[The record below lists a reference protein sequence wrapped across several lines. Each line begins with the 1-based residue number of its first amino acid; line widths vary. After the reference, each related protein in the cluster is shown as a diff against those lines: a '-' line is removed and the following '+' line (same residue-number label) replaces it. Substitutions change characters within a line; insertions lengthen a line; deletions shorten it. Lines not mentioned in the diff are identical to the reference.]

1 MSAKT
6 TADLIVEQIADALIF
21 SDKNGSIRRWNAAA
35 ETMFGFT
42 AEEALTQSL
51 DIIIPEHLRAA
62 HWRGFEAAMSNRTTR
77 LEGRPTITRA
87 LHKLGHKLY
96 VEMSFAIVIDD
107 TGEFQGSAAIARDV
121 TERIE
126 KERTI
131 KSQTRPQD
139 SQAS

>member
-107 TGEFQGSAAIARDV
+107 TGEVQGSATIARDV